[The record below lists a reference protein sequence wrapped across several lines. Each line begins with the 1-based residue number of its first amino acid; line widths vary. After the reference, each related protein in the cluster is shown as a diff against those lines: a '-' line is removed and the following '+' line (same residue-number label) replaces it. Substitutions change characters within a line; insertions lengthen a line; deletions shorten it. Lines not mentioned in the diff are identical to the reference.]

1 MDFSLSSSLVGSA
14 VLNPDRLSL
23 DLQFAADK
31 ALTARKGPTPTFTRG
46 SAGRFVGSDGLIQS
60 AAVNTARFDYDPVT
74 LACRGLLIEESR
86 TNLLLRS
93 EGLDA
98 SPWIQINTTT
108 ITSNNTTAP
117 DGATTAERFTVG
129 ATTQAYGFFNSTTSW
144 TSGVTYT
151 SSFFLKADQVTRVRI
166 SAGSQA
172 THPISA
178 IFDLTG
184 NGSIVGTPTGTAYIE
199 RYANGWYRCSVTAT
213 STATGLTSLRVT
225 AVTGTNDNYPGN
237 SVDSFW
243 AWGAQN
249 EVGAFATSYIPTV
262 ASSVVRSAD
271 VCSITGSAFTGF
283 YNPLEGSFATSQI
296 FNAPATVTQ
305 GQVVFDV
312 NDTTILNRTRLV
324 RNATNGFM
332 IYANTVN
339 GTQDVAIT
347 GSTAMN
353 AGAVTKFAGCMKA
366 NDFTIY
372 LNNVSQGVDTVATM
386 QSAPTTF
393 TIGDAS
399 SGLTRVPLNGTI
411 AAIRYFRKRLPNAK
425 LQAFTV

>member
-1 MDFSLSSSLVGSA
+1 
-14 VLNPDRLSL
+14 
-23 DLQFAADK
+23 
-31 ALTARKGPTPTFTRG
+31 
-46 SAGRFVGSDGLIQS
+46 LIQS
-60 AAVNTARFDYDPVT
+60 ATVNTARFDHDPVT

-249 EVGAFATSYIPTV
+249 EVGSFATSYIPTV

-283 YNPLEGSFATSQI
+283 FGSSPSEFTYNTSLTHLPTSALIPNVRVLSDSTSGPNRRWLYGDAQANNL
-296 FNAPATVTQ
+296 FQGKYFEVTNNINL
-305 GQVVFDV
+305 GAAASYPYKVAISYTP
-312 NDTTILNRTRLV
+312 TTN
-324 RNATNGFM
+324 
-332 IYANTVN
+332 YWSVN
-339 GTQDVAIT
+339 GRVAASGVTSGALLNSVVGLQVGQT
-347 GSTAMN
+347 GSYH
-353 AGAVTKFAGCMKA
+353 FQ
-366 NDFTIY
+366 Y
-372 LNNVSQGVDTVATM
+372 LKG
-386 QSAPTTF
+386 
-393 TIGDAS
+393 
-399 SGLTRVPLNGTI
+399 
-411 AAIRYFRKRLPNAK
+411 YKKRLSNDK
-425 LQAFTV
+425 LQALTV